1 MFHVSCSMKYYELTY
16 LASPDLSEENL
27 NNLKEKIISLLQER
41 SGVLNEIKNPVKTT
55 LRYPIKKKKT
65 AFLVTLNFCFNAE
78 KMSNFEKNLKSVPE
92 ILRYLI
98 LTGVTSG
105 KPPQTPFFQQKERSL
120 EQKRIRRVPF
130 RTGRQKEP
138 KVELEEIEKKLE
150 EILGE

>member
-1 MFHVSCSMKYYELTY
+1 VRYYELTY

-65 AFLVTLNFCFNAE
+65 AFLVTLNFCFNADE
-78 KMSNFEKNLKSVPE
+78 VSNFEKNLKSVPE

-98 LTGVTSG
+98 LTGVAPI
-105 KPPQTPFFQQKERSL
+105 KPPQTPSFQQKERSW
-120 EQKRIRRVPF
+120 EQKRIRRVPSG
-130 RTGRQKEP
+130 TEKQKEP

>member
-1 MFHVSCSMKYYELTY
+1 MRYYELTY
-16 LASPDLSEENL
+16 LASPDLSEKNL

-65 AFLVTLNFCFNAE
+65 AFLVTLNFCFNADE
-78 KMSNFEKNLKSVPE
+78 VSNFEKNLKSVPE

-98 LTGVTSG
+98 LTGVAPI
-105 KPPQTPFFQQKERSL
+105 KPPQTPSFQQKERSW
-120 EQKRIRRVPF
+120 EQKRIRRVPSG
-130 RTGRQKEP
+130 TEKQKEP